1 MQVRRQTQK
10 KAGGNKLEGDKNILK
25 LRVLETFWRDRPSKK
40 MVIGLTP
47 VGSLVFIP
55 IFLLKKIP
63 PFICCLLYIVLNICL
78 LIG

>member
-47 VGSLVFIP
+47 VGSLVLSRFS
-55 IFLLKKIP
+55 F
-63 PFICCLLYIVLNICL
+63 
-78 LIG
+78 